1 MQTEVSENL
10 DIEQRKCN
18 IIIHGLEE
26 DSCEVDLDDLS
37 SQGNKDMERVIDML
51 GRGLKLKASNH
62 VVSVSRMGKP
72 RDGRPRLLKVQL
84 RSVEGKGEVLKRA
97 KNLKQN
103 EVLES
108 GLVYL

>member
-1 MQTEVSENL
+1 
-10 DIEQRKCN
+10 
-18 IIIHGLEE
+18 
-26 DSCEVDLDDLS
+26 
-37 SQGNKDMERVIDML
+37 ML

-103 EVLES
+103 EDFGKVFIVPDLTKNQQKVDKDLRDKLKEFRSKGEQASIRGGKVIKNEEGKQVVL
-108 GLVYL
+108 YRP